1 MKHNGVVT
9 RILKTSSA
17 ASGANAGS
25 VAKARPTVV
34 AATPPV
40 PVRDKA
46 ANDIVS
52 ELSDLAV
59 EAERTPA
66 FASTMERDIAAIL
79 SRATPKPRGG
89 AAETPVVPAPAAQAA
104 AAAMAQKEG
113 DRVTVRAPGQEEAAL
128 ADGPIH
134 VPAPPRPPPLPA
146 EMRGAVT
153 ARPPGR
159 REPPPLPPR
168 AEIVPI
174 KAHGEPVRV
183 QVKPPPLPLPL
194 SPRRDVHVDVI
205 DAPAETRREPCG
217 RETRGR
223 ETREPPVE
231 FWADSS
237 LIESIPPS
245 DPNEVLPPRRA
256 GNGAPRQGIALAG
269 QIVLYGTAS
278 EAAQA
283 NLSRPA
289 LPPALPP
296 GPAPQPTAAQA
307 AAVVPQPATAPATAW
322 VQQHTMTTQKP
333 LRARLQAAALGI
345 AAGVA
350 ISMVVTWRPQP
361 STSPSSYALG
371 AAPEGAAAMMT
382 PNRPAAKPNAAQI
395 STPPAAEPLATP
407 AVQRAAQAAATK
419 DTRPRTTPPAS
430 AQAQAKP
437 PASAAASTPVHAVP
451 PHARGSAQIPET
463 PVVKGISLSGRVT
476 GDDE

>member
-9 RILKTSSA
+9 RILKTSST
-17 ASGANAGS
+17 ASGSNAGS
-25 VAKARPTVV
+25 VAKARPAV
-34 AATPPV
+34 AGATPRA

-66 FASTMERDIAAIL
+66 FASTMEREIAAIL
-79 SRATPKPRGG
+79 ARATPKPRGG
-89 AAETPVVPAPAAQAA
+89 AAETPVVPAPAAQVAA
-104 AAAMAQKEG
+104 AAIAQKEG
-113 DRVTVRAPGQEEAAL
+113 DRVTVRAPGQGEAAPEG
-128 ADGPIH
+128 GPVH

-146 EMRGAVT
+146 EMRDAVT

-159 REPPPLPPR
+159 REPPPFPPR
-168 AEIVPI
+168 AEIVPV
-174 KAHGEPVRV
+174 KPHGEPVRV
-183 QVKPPPLPLPL
+183 QVKPPPLSLPL

-217 RETRGR
+217 RER
-223 ETREPPVE
+223 REPPVE
-231 FWADSS
+231 LWADSS
-237 LIESIPPS
+237 LVESIPPS
-245 DPNEVLPPRRA
+245 DPNEVLPPRRS
-256 GNGAPRQGIALAG
+256 NVGAPRQGVALAG
-269 QIVLYGTAS
+269 QIVLYGTAT

-283 NLSRPA
+283 NQGRPA

-296 GPAPQPTAAQA
+296 GPAPQPAAAQA
-307 AAVVPQPATAPATAW
+307 AAVVPVPVAAPATAW
-322 VQQHTMTTQKP
+322 VQQHTMTTRKP

-361 STSPSSYALG
+361 SPQPSSYALG

-382 PNRPAAKPNAAQI
+382 PSRPAARPSTAQV
-395 STPPAAEPLATP
+395 STPGPAEPLATP
-407 AVQRAAQAAATK
+407 AVQTAAQAAATK
-419 DTRPRTTPPAS
+419 DGRPRPTVPVS
-430 AQAQAKP
+430 APAQAKP
-437 PASAAASTPVHAVP
+437 PASAGATTPVHAP
-451 PHARGSAQIPET
+451 QASARASTAAPENQ
-463 PVVKGISLSGRVT
+463 VAKGISLSGRVT